1 MSSPPGGTPPRRP
14 TLELERGGERVV
26 LELLGRSTVLGS
38 SPDADLVLALPGV
51 AARHARFER
60 EGERLFAVALDPAH
74 PLRVQGV
81 ERKEWL
87 LRDGDAV
94 ELGELRAVFRW
105 AEARAEAA
113 PAAPRPAPSV
123 PPTQAAAPT
132 PSARP
137 APALAPPAPMFSPRP
152 RPRRDEGELAPRERR
167 VAPASGWPLPAKAFL
182 VLLVLSGLW
191 ILWRSTRAA
200 PNEPLPAASKAFQST
215 DGLEPFFYYAIY
227 PLSERLDD
235 YPDASR
241 LVELRCEALL
251 LDCADPRTRV
261 FAERALARAR
271 ARLGGASW
279 TFAEMRFAT
288 EQAPSGGRSEDYFRR
303 EKLAI
308 LDSFLATNPGG
319 ADRFVAEA
327 KRKQLAGPP

>member
-1 MSSPPGGTPPRRP
+1 LNPTPSGPPPRRP

-38 SPDADLVLALPGV
+38 SAEADLSLALPGV

-94 ELGELRAVFRW
+94 ELGELRLVFRW

-113 PAAPRPAPSV
+113 PAVSS
-123 PPTQAAAPT
+123 PT
-132 PSARP
+132 PSALAVPAAAPAAALRP
-137 APALAPPAPMFSPRP
+137 APALAPLAPPFAP

-167 VAPASGWPLPAKAFL
+167 AAPASGWPLPAKAFL

-191 ILWRSTRAA
+191 ILWRATREA
-200 PNEPLPAASKAFQST
+200 PSEPLPAPSKAYQST

-235 YPDASR
+235 YPDAAR
-241 LVELRCEALL
+241 LVALRCEALL
-251 LDCADPRTRV
+251 LECADPRTRV

-271 ARLGGASW
+271 ARLGGSSW

-327 KRKQLAGPP
+327 KRKQLTGPP